1 MPIGFSMNVSRRS
14 NPIAGPLSSA
24 WALSAVLLAVGGA
37 GALQVLRW
45 GASAHQAVAISLAA
59 GVTAVVAIG
68 ASSAYQAQRVS
79 SRLALLLADSDD
91 VVLLVHDGIVGATAG
106 PIESVLRVSD
116 ETAIGLTLAEVLPS
130 HDFDR
135 VQAAFTHAVGQQDLP
150 ARVASLP
157 LGPDGASSPDR
168 FVDLIVRDRS
178 ADRSVRAFVV
188 TVRDVTGRTTAERQ
202 LLEAAANDAQTQL
215 PNRSRFLD
223 LITAEIHRAR
233 RSGDHITVLS
243 VGLDRHQTILEGF
256 NESDVAEIM
265 FEMGQRLRT
274 AVRVEDAVGRTASDQ
289 FGVLL
294 GGLTPAIGR
303 AYAVDVADRIATLL
317 HAPFHVSGSRVELNV
332 SVGAAHRAQGT
343 TDVPAHDLLRDAEES
358 LRSVRANTDRWKDAT
373 ETKTASS

>member
-1 MPIGFSMNVSRRS
+1 MNVSRRS
-14 NPIAGPLSSA
+14 NPVAGPLSSA

-45 GASAHQAVAISLAA
+45 GASAHQAVAVALSA
-59 GVTAVVAIG
+59 GVAAVVVLG
-68 ASSAYQAQRVS
+68 ASSAYRAQRVA
-79 SRLALLLADSDD
+79 SRLALLLADTDD
-91 VVLLVHDGIVGATAG
+91 VVLLVRDGIVGATAG
-106 PIESVLRVSD
+106 PIEYVLRVAD

-135 VQAAFTHAVGQQDLP
+135 VQAAFTHAVGQQNTP
-150 ARVASLP
+150 ARVTGLP
-157 LGPDGASSPDR
+157 IGPDGASMPDR

-178 ADRSVRAFVV
+178 TDRAVRAFVV
-188 TVRDVTGRTTAERQ
+188 TVRDVTGRTAAERK

-215 PNRSRFLD
+215 PNRARFLD
-223 LITAEIHRAR
+223 LVTSEIHRAR
-233 RSGDHITVLS
+233 RSGDHVTVLS

-256 NESDVAEIM
+256 NETDVADIM

-303 AYAVDVADRIATLL
+303 AYAVDVADRIATML
-317 HAPFHVSGSRVELNV
+317 HAPFHISNSRIELNV
-332 SVGAAHRAQGT
+332 SIGAAHRSQGT
-343 TDVPAHDLLRDAEES
+343 AEVPAHDLLRDAEES

-373 ETKTASS
+373 ETRTTPS